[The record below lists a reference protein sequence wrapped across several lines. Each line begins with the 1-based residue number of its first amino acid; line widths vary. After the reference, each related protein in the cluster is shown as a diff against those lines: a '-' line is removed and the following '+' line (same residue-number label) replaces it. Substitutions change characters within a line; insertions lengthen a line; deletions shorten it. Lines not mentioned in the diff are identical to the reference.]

1 MKMKFKNNIFFT
13 VILSCAIFLAGCG
26 AMPGTTESPIIE
38 LTPEPIPEQMIEPVP
53 EPTPKP
59 EPESTPQPTPIPT
72 AEPTTEPGSENSSSG
87 LVGELTTKT
96 IIPNE
101 SNVKTLGRTEWVD
114 DTLWMVLPGTGAE
127 FTFVGTKLELT
138 LQADE
143 STYLGDVN
151 SQARIAIYVNGECTI
166 DDMIDNLE
174 GTYQVFES
182 EEVQECTIKV
192 VKLSE
197 AVYSSVGIKSMNVTC
212 IGDIKPTEPKEHLIE
227 FVGDSLICGF
237 GVEDEDVHNPFS
249 TAMENVTMA
258 YAYKTAEALNADY
271 SMVAYSGY
279 GVISGFTF
287 GEKVEAQLLPTYYS
301 KLGITNVPYLGR
313 NAVDI
318 EWDFSKR
325 QPDLIVVN
333 LGSNDYSYTG
343 DDGEKQQEFANGYV
357 EFLKQIRSLNPN
369 ATILCTLGIMET
381 ELFDEVQMAVQN
393 YTLETGDSNIHTF
406 EFTVNPEEDGLMAG
420 GHPCEESYGKAA
432 GQLTAKIQ
440 EIMGW

>member
-1 MKMKFKNNIFFT
+1 MKMKYRSNIFFT

-26 AMPGTTESPIIE
+26 AMPGTAESPIIE

-182 EEVQECTIKV
+182 EEVQECTVKV

-197 AVYSSVGIKSMNVTC
+197 AVHSSVGIKSMNVTC
-212 IGDIKPTEPKEHLIE
+212 IGDIKPTEKKPYLIE
-227 FVGDSLICGF
+227 VIGDSLVCGF
-237 GVEDEDVHNPFS
+237 GVEDEMVSNPFS
-249 TAMENVTMA
+249 TATENVTMA

-271 SMVAYSGY
+271 SMVAYSGF
-279 GVISGFTF
+279 GVISGYTA
-287 GEKVEAQLLPTYYS
+287 GEKAETQQLPTYYS

-313 NAVDI
+313 SAADI
-318 EWDFSKR
+318 EWDFTKR

-343 DDGEKQQEFANGYV
+343 TDSEKQEEFAKGYV
-357 EFLKQIRSLNPN
+357 DFLKEIRALNPN
-369 ATILCTLGIMET
+369 ATILCTLGIIET
-381 ELFDEVQMAVQN
+381 ELFDDVQRAAET
-393 YTLETGDSNIHTF
+393 YTIETGDTNIHTF
-406 EFTVNPEEDGLMAG
+406 EFDVDPEVDGLMAG
-420 GHPCEESYGKAA
+420 GHPCEVCYEKAA

-440 EIMGW
+440 EIMEW